1 MGASSDKKKEFIYGE
16 RYKLYFNLKE
26 IENTMDQEI
35 TADVIHISEIDSTMP
50 GSEKF
55 IDAGN
60 KLPFIYNSI
69 IQTAGKGKGN
79 RKWAGGI
86 KGNLYTSTGIPMKLL
101 KNEINNKDTVVKLT
115 VISILQELIKYNKE
129 EIFLKYPNDIVCK
142 ENKKMGG
149 VLVQEYK
156 DFYIIGFGINLIEKP
171 DQSLIRVNGLPPCC
185 LKDHIRNQD
194 MPTALDLSI
203 AISKRILF
211 NINLTEEELNT
222 LFEGF
227 IQKNV

>member
-1 MGASSDKKKEFIYGE
+1 
-16 RYKLYFNLKE
+16 
-26 IENTMDQEI
+26 
-35 TADVIHISEIDSTMP
+35 
-50 GSEKF
+50 
-55 IDAGN
+55 
-60 KLPFIYNSI
+60 
-69 IQTAGKGKGN
+69 
-79 RKWAGGI
+79 
-86 KGNLYTSTGIPMKLL
+86 MKLL

-211 NINLTEEELNT
+211 NINLTEEELNA